1 MRQAGADQASGT
13 GNGAAQAYTVNGT
26 MAANQS
32 GTCAAAS
39 CAGTDVRTLTV
50 TY

>member
-1 MRQAGADQASGT
+1 MR
-13 GNGAAQAYTVNGT
+13 VNGT

-32 GTCAAAS
+32 GDCTVGS
-39 CAGTDVRTLTV
+39 CSGTSVRTLTV